1 MHVLDAAI
9 TATDV
14 VSGCRLVKS
23 PHYDHSLSL
32 YLCISL
38 SLALDRLHE
47 SISRSPVYRPCAEVS
62 AGARG
67 SYELGFLA
75 NHGDPSRR
83 GHSSPPRGWLL
94 SWQKPPVE
102 YCGISWKC
110 IVLLLIRAVARAPFA
125 LLTAFQMPGVKAILR

>member
-1 MHVLDAAI
+1 MHVLDAAT

-32 YLCISL
+32 SLYLSL
-38 SLALDRLHE
+38 STGFTNRYRVAQFTGRVQ
-47 SISRSPVYRPCAEVS
+47 RFQPV
-62 AGARG
+62 RG
-67 SYELGFLA
+67 SYEPGFQA

-83 GHSSPPRGWLL
+83 GHTSPPRGWLL
-94 SWQKPPVE
+94 SWQKPPAE

-110 IVLLLIRAVARAPFA
+110 IGPPPNSRDGTRALCPADR
-125 LLTAFQMPGVKAILR
+125 AFQMPGVKAILR